1 MDVENT
7 WISLTGVKLSSI
19 LIANMD
25 NINSQFVYL
34 VGRGL
39 MKWVGLDGKSVRFF
53 QPATSFTLLEY
64 MINNRNNH

>member
-19 LIANMD
+19 LVANMD
-25 NINSQFVYL
+25 IINSQFVYL

-39 MKWVGLDGKSVRFF
+39 MKWVGVDGKRVRFF
-53 QPATSFTLLEY
+53 LACYKF
-64 MINNRNNH
+64 HFK